1 MPDKRFKQTTFLNVD
16 LDLFSRQNLQPL
28 LSALGSKI
36 LILHAGRH
44 GRTYRAH
51 VELAGSPKSADA
63 AIRRFAAL
71 IGALPKSE
79 RRLWDA
85 ATIRDFNIG
94 VQAAMR
100 PHSHEIPLAAKT
112 IDIVSALKARIVI
125 TVYAAQP

>member
-1 MPDKRFKQTTFLNVD
+1 MPDKHFKETVFLNVD

-36 LILHAGRH
+36 VVLHAGRH

-51 VELAGSPKSADA
+51 VELARSPKSADT

-71 IGALPKSE
+71 IRALPRSE

-100 PHSHEIPLAAKT
+100 PHSHEIPLAGKT
-112 IDIVSALKARIVI
+112 IDLVAALKARIVI
-125 TVYAAQP
+125 TVYAPEA